1 MRHDAED
8 AKGMFLQGVNARL
21 EEATR
26 SGKPLGLVLT
36 VRGRV
41 EAVGGRSGERWR
53 IRTGQG
59 YVITFRPEFVVAVDG
74 AKDSSDPPLRKG

>member
-1 MRHDAED
+1 MRRDTETPND
-8 AKGMFLQGVNARL
+8 MFLDEVNMRL

-26 SGKPLGLVLT
+26 NGTPLRLILT

-41 EAVGGRSGERWR
+41 EPVGGRSGERWR

-59 YVITFRPEFVVAVDG
+59 YVITFRPEFVVAFDG
-74 AKDSSDPPLRKG
+74 AKDTSDAPPPKG

>member
-1 MRHDAED
+1 MRNTDD
-8 AKGMFLQGVNARL
+8 AKDMFLQEVNTRL

-26 SGKPLGLVLT
+26 SGRPLGLVLT

-41 EAVGGRSGERWR
+41 EPVGGRGGERWR

-59 YVITFRPEFVVAVDG
+59 YVITFRPEFVIAFDG
-74 AKDSSDPPLRKG
+74 SKESSDSPLRKG